1 MSECPFTSVAVGVDG
16 SVAAGRA
23 VAWAAERI
31 RPGGTIELVY
41 GSPDAAKRSSAS
53 AHLEDDWSETARKAG
68 IDLRCTTSAEEP
80 PVAVMKLA
88 DEVGADAVV
97 VGAHGAGGAGRRS
110 PFLGSVT
117 RKLLIGSQR
126 PLIVHN
132 EVQSASDA
140 GRVVG
145 CVGYGP
151 AAQAAAAWAAWY
163 AATTNR
169 KLELLHAV
177 SNRPIFPIDAAMDVL
192 GSYLGPGVD
201 MSWASED
208 LAAFGDELVADHP
221 GLVVAP
227 TVVRGSAVK
236 AITEAGRGLEPDDA
250 AELVV
255 IGRGAMPISSPLPRT
270 PRLHRVI
277 ARSSCPVAVVP
288 CRSDVQE

>member
-1 MSECPFTSVAVGVDG
+1 MSERPFNSVVVGVDG
-16 SVAAGRA
+16 SLAASRA
-23 VAWAAERI
+23 VAWAAGRI

-41 GSPDAAKRSSAS
+41 GSPDGAKRTSAA
-53 AHLEDDWSETARKAG
+53 AHLDGDWSKPARTVG
-68 IDLRCTTSAEEP
+68 TDLHCTTSTDEP
-80 PVAVMKLA
+80 SVALMKLA

-97 VGAHGAGGAGRRS
+97 VGAHGAGGAGHRS

-117 RKLLIGSQR
+117 RKLLIGSSR

-132 EVQSASDA
+132 QGQTASDT

-151 AAQAAAAWAAWY
+151 AAEAAAAWAAAY

-169 KLELLHAV
+169 RLELLHAV
-177 SNRPIFPIDAAMDVL
+177 SNRPVFPIDAAMDVL

-201 MSWASED
+201 MSWANED
-208 LAAFGDELVADHP
+208 LATLRDELVADHP
-221 GLVVAP
+221 DLIVKP

-236 AITEAGRGLEPDDA
+236 AILDAGQGIDTDDA

-255 IGRGAMPISSPLPRT
+255 VGRSPTPMGYPLPRT

-288 CRSDVQE
+288 CPSDVQG